1 METKVC
7 KVCEREL
14 PLTEFR
20 MTKGGIRQ
28 NTCTSCVN
36 EKRAQT
42 RYDRAQMGGVK
53 PLPFQMSCLT
63 ANNPWRSFSS

>member
-42 RYDRAQMGGVK
+42 RYDRAQMGG
-53 PLPFQMSCLT
+53 
-63 ANNPWRSFSS
+63 